1 MRRRKAAC
9 ALLLLLCAVWLMS
22 AAFCVLYS
30 DHDCPQ
36 ERCIICPAL
45 ERCRAVLSETAWAP
59 SGLLLWGILFCG
71 RTVSASIRRG
81 FLALTPVRQKVKLLC

>member
-1 MRRRKAAC
+1 MRRRKAAG

-22 AAFCVLYS
+22 AAFCILYS

-36 ERCIICPAL
+36 ERCIICLAL
-45 ERCRAVLSETAWAP
+45 ERCRAVFSEAAWAT
-59 SGLLLWGILFCG
+59 SGLLLWSILFC
-71 RTVSASIRRG
+71 RWAAPASIRRG